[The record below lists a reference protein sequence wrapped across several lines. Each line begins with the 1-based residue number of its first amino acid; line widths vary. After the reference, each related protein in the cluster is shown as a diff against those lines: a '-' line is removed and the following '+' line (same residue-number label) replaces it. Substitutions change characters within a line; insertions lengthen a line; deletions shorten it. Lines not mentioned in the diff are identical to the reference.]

1 MSDSAFANH
10 PYPSYTTLD
19 LIASIRKTPSNA
31 VMANEI
37 IRRNFRAMGDM
48 SIMSA
53 GERLR
58 HIRATR

>member
-10 PYPSYTTLD
+10 PYPSYTTKD
-19 LIASIRKTPSNA
+19 LIALIRDTPSNTL
-31 VMANEI
+31 MANEI

-53 GERLR
+53 GERLSY
-58 HIRATR
+58 IRATR

>member
-10 PYPSYTTLD
+10 PYPSHTTKD
-19 LIASIRKTPSNA
+19 LIASIRNNPSNA
-31 VMANEI
+31 IMANEI

-53 GERLR
+53 GERLH
-58 HIRATR
+58 HIRASR

>member
-1 MSDSAFANH
+1 
-10 PYPSYTTLD
+10 
-19 LIASIRKTPSNA
+19 
-31 VMANEI
+31 MANEI

-58 HIRATR
+58 HIRASR

>member
-10 PYPSYTTLD
+10 PYPSYTTKQ
-19 LIASIRKTPSNA
+19 LIEFIRETPSNA

-53 GERLR
+53 GERLH
-58 HIRATR
+58 HIRASR